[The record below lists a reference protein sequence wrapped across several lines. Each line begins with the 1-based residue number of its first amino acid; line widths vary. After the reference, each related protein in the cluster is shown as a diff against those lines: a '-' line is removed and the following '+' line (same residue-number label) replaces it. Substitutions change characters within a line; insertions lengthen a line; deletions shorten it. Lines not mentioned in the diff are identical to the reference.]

1 MDSVKIIDNF
11 MYYFYN
17 KWNEYEAEKVFG
29 RALGK
34 HIYEK
39 YLELDKHVLR
49 FYGSLDKDCRN
60 KLVDRVNE
68 VYSTN

>member
-1 MDSVKIIDNF
+1 MDLVKIIDNF

-29 RALGK
+29 RNFGK

-39 YLELDKHVLR
+39 YLECDKHVLR
-49 FYGSLDKDCRN
+49 FYGSLDKDCKS
-60 KLVDRVNE
+60 KLVNRVNE
-68 VYSTN
+68 VYK